1 MAKRRNPTGE
11 AGARAALQD
20 ATVRLVYDMFHKL
33 AGMVEQM
40 QDMDDGMDDEERVEL
55 HEAEDALVGRAAAW
69 LKAKGVPEPWKAD
82 L

>member
-40 QDMDDGMDDEERVEL
+40 QDMDDGMDEEERVEL